1 MESNIKTAEK
11 SFSDKEISIEELM
24 DLRGK
29 FIEPK
34 QISLNDLKRLLQLC
48 DYSESESEMAID
60 MWNNG
65 EGQFVV

>member
-1 MESNIKTAEK
+1 MESHVKISEK

-34 QISLNDLKRLLQLC
+34 QISLNDFKRLLQLC
-48 DYSESESEMAID
+48 DYSESEFEMAID

>member
-1 MESNIKTAEK
+1 MKSQIKTVQK

-34 QISLNDLKRLLQLC
+34 QIPLDDFKRLLQLC
-48 DYSESESEMAID
+48 DYSESEFEMAID